1 MPSSVTVVTENTHC
15 RNSFL
20 RKLRTVHGY
29 LGLWGALMG
38 LAFGATGILL
48 NHRNLLKLPVTLA
61 EKSSVQLVVPA
72 AVRSSPDALGAWLQ
86 AEHNAPSKL
95 AVRIKT
101 EPAATVLFDGRE
113 VALPERWTLTFHEP
127 QRAYTAE
134 YWAGADQLKLQKEDN
149 GAWGTLTRLHKG
161 YGVNTLWVLLVDAFA
176 GALILLSLS
185 GLLLWSKLQVP
196 RMTGVAV
203 ALALPA
209 LALWW
214 FLRFGL

>member
-1 MPSSVTVVTENTHC
+1 MNENTK
-15 RNSFL
+15 RRASFL
-20 RKLRTVHGY
+20 RKLRTLHGY

-48 NHRNLLKLPVTLA
+48 NHRNLLKLPVTLM
-61 EKSSVQLVVPA
+61 EKSSVQLAVPA
-72 AVRSSPDALGAWLQ
+72 AVRTSPEALGAWLQ
-86 AEHNAPSKL
+86 TEHKAPARL

-101 EPAATVLFDGRE
+101 EPAGTVLFDGRE
-113 VALPERWTLTFHEP
+113 VVIPARWTLTFHEP
-127 QRAYTAE
+127 KRAYTAE
-134 YWAGADQLKLQKEDN
+134 YWAGADQVKLQKEDG
-149 GAWGTLTRLHKG
+149 GALGTLTRLHKG

-196 RMTGVAV
+196 RMAGVAV
-203 ALALPA
+203 ALTLPT

-214 FLRFGL
+214 FLTFGL

>member
-1 MPSSVTVVTENTHC
+1 MAELNRRAV
-15 RNSFL
+15 FL

-38 LAFGATGILL
+38 LAFGSTGILL
-48 NHRNLLKLPVTLA
+48 NHRNLLKLPVTLM

-72 AVRSSPDALGAWLQ
+72 PARTSPEALGAWLQ
-86 AEHNAPSKL
+86 AEHNAPAKL

-101 EPAATVLFDGRE
+101 EAAGVVLFDGRE
-113 VALPERWTLTFHEP
+113 VAIPARWTLTFHEP
-127 QRAYTAE
+127 KRAYTAE
-134 YWAGADQLKLQKEDN
+134 YWAGADQLQLQKED
-149 GAWGTLTRLHKG
+149 GGVWGTLTRLHKG
-161 YGVNTLWVLLVDAFA
+161 YGVNVFWVLLVDAFA
-176 GALILLSLS
+176 GALILLSLT

-196 RMTGVAV
+196 RMAGVAV
-203 ALALPA
+203 ALTLPA